1 MARSLSEDSECLSLV
16 TREAPAPSSYTE
28 ELDRSEVD
36 PHAVLKETDYVNV
49 DVSVLSQFHEDA
61 ISQAGFGRFQWLM
74 FFVTGLGLA
83 ADSIEILAIAYI
95 LPSAEQDLCMD
106 SSQKGWLGGISF
118 VGMMIGGLVWGSLA
132 DKIGRRRTLLSS
144 LTTNAV
150 FSIIT
155 AFMPT
160 YGLFMVTRLCSG
172 IG

>member
-1 MARSLSEDSECLSLV
+1 
-16 TREAPAPSSYTE
+16 
-28 ELDRSEVD
+28 
-36 PHAVLKETDYVNV
+36 
-49 DVSVLSQFHEDA
+49 
-61 ISQAGFGRFQWLM
+61 M

-172 IG
+172 IGALWTCAKSMRRGLAAPSSLSYLQVMLHYLSGRVLHLLIKTASYVEPFYLFRKASGGSCYSLNGWNN